1 MEFLEAH
8 TGKDAKGVWKNDID
22 IPVNEEEEA
31 TEKSDESENEED
43 DKSKINPGETRKKFF
58 LNKVCITILFLEKN
72 IYVLLQEQSQ
82 VKKMNLIG
90 YLRVK

>member
-43 DKSKINPGETRKKFF
+43 DKSKINPGETRKKIF
-58 LNKVCITILFLEKN
+58 LKIK
-72 IYVLLQEQSQ
+72 YVLQFYFW
-82 VKKMNLIG
+82 KKI
-90 YLRVK
+90 

>member
-43 DKSKINPGETRKKFF
+43 DKSKINPGETRKKIFF
-58 LNKVCITILFLEKN
+58 KIK
-72 IYVLLQEQSQ
+72 YALQFYFW
-82 VKKMNLIG
+82 KKI
-90 YLRVK
+90 